1 MCKQKT
7 KKIYR
12 FLQQKR
18 KKMID
23 VHTINKKKQRK
34 YINSYNMEEKND

>member
-7 KKIYR
+7 KKVYR

-23 VHTINKKKQRK
+23 VHTVK
-34 YINSYNMEEKND
+34 YIYSYNIKEKNY